1 MQTCSGSALCHF
13 PHALEQLPQHLQH
26 SFNSTNR
33 LLPSRNSSCECKLS
47 NLHSS
52 SSSIKGCLLQFW
64 NSHCWIIMLVI
75 MMLLFVCHT
84 HIYIYTFHD
93 VGIRFIIVCFDNCYS
108 DGEAKVWSCTFFSME
123 RDIPYTD
130 IPDIFQIIPF
140 YSSYCS
146 LICFSCFC
154 YFSWMCWKCFSLTVF
169 QKNRLEADTENIG
182 SANTYGQFL
191 CCPFC
196 LLLNGKVWD
205 YPRLPNTDFFLLFNY
220 EP

>member
-84 HIYIYTFHD
+84 HIYIYTHFMMWEY
-93 VGIRFIIVCFDNCYS
+93 VLSLYVLIIVILMGKQRYGRAHSSLWRGTFLIRTFLTYS
-108 DGEAKVWSCTFFSME
+108 K
-123 RDIPYTD
+123 
-130 IPDIFQIIPF
+130 
-140 YSSYCS
+140 
-146 LICFSCFC
+146 
-154 YFSWMCWKCFSLTVF
+154 
-169 QKNRLEADTENIG
+169 
-182 SANTYGQFL
+182 
-191 CCPFC
+191 
-196 LLLNGKVWD
+196 
-205 YPRLPNTDFFLLFNY
+205 
-220 EP
+220 